1 MVLRL
6 PSMKGKIGNLV
17 IKDHV
22 IRYAELKHAPS
33 LAVSKAYERYLPKG
47 IIENGKIVDSET
59 LSMILDE
66 CVLDWGL
73 KRTKVRFVVPDDRV
87 VIRHQTLPE
96 SLDDDEIKGY
106 LYMEIGSSI
115 HLPFEDAIFDFFVTS
130 RTEQQTDIILFAA
143 PEELVLHY
151 SEVLQEAKLQPVAA
165 DVSPLC
171 LYRLCHHEDLMARD
185 THQMFIQIDLLS
197 VNVSVFHE
205 HQPTFMR
212 HIPLEDK
219 LENWN
224 VTNDGNHS
232 VLERVDG
239 KDILLGKLNDIYK
252 EVERIVNFYKFSMH
266 EGKTEISQLFVTGDH
281 PYLMELFEKLQEN
294 VSLPAQIIDVSV
306 QQKELPNE
314 VDRRYYLALGLAL
327 KEVQ

>member
-22 IRYAELKHAPS
+22 IRYAELKDARS

-73 KRTKVRFVVPDDRV
+73 KRTKVRFVVPDARV

-115 HLPFEDAIFDFFVTS
+115 HLPFEDAIFDFVVTG
-130 RTEQQTDIILFAA
+130 RTERQTDIILFAA

-171 LYRLCHHEDLMARD
+171 LYRLCHHEDLIAKD
-185 THQMFIQIDLLS
+185 VHQMFVQIDLLS

-212 HIPLEDK
+212 HIPLEDQ

-224 VTNDGNHS
+224 VIHDGNQAF
-232 VLERVDG
+232 LEKVDG
-239 KDILLGKLNDIYK
+239 KEWLLGKFNDIYK
-252 EVERIVNFYKFSMH
+252 EVERIINFYKFSMN
-266 EGKTEISQLFVTGDH
+266 EGKTGISKLIVTGDH
-281 PYLMELFEKLQEN
+281 PYCLELFERLQEN
-294 VSLPAQIIDVSV
+294 VSLPAQMMDISM
-306 QQKELPNE
+306 QQKEGSNE